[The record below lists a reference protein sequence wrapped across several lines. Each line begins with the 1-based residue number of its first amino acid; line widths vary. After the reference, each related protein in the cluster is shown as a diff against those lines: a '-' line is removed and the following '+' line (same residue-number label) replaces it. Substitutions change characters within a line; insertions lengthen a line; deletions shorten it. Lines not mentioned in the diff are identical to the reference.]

1 MQGRGGKGLKNYNL
15 TAKTGRVA
23 GVQVVDDS
31 DDVMLIESCG
41 VIIRMPVS
49 DINIY
54 KRDTQGVILMRI
66 EDNSQVI
73 SIQKTDK
80 EETEE

>member
-1 MQGRGGKGLKNYNL
+1 MQPHNKNYNL